1 MRGISETNEKEAK
14 EQKGVFLSIL
24 FEALAASILANTLT
38 VKRITR
44 AGEGTIR
51 AGQDF

>member
-1 MRGISETNEKEAK
+1 MIGISETNKNEAT
-14 EQKGVFLSIL
+14 EQKGGVLWIL
-24 FEALAASILANTLT
+24 LEALAASILANTLT
-38 VKRITR
+38 RKRIIG